1 MEQLQ
6 RKAMDVVLADPAVA
20 GLGSSVGPSPFN
32 ASVNR
37 GRLFISLKP
46 LSQRGNLTTL
56 QVVGRLRNKLNQIP
70 GIRVFMFPAQDL
82 RAGGRQS
89 DSQYQ
94 FTLWS
99 SDIDELQ
106 KWVPRVLDRVKQ
118 LPGIVDVTTGE
129 QGGLQANIVST
140 GRRPRVSVCAC
151 RISTTR
157 LITRFRSA
165 RSRPSMARATS
176 IA

>member
-1 MEQLQ
+1 DLQ
-6 RKAMDVVLADPAVA
+6 RKATEVVLADPAVA
-20 GLGSSVGPSPFN
+20 GVGSSVGPSPFN

-46 LSQRGNLTTL
+46 LNQRGNVTTL
-56 QVVGRLRNKLNQIP
+56 QVVGRLRTKLNQIP

-99 SDIDELQ
+99 ADIDELQ
-106 KWVPRVLDRVKQ
+106 KWVPRVVDRVKQ
-118 LPGIVDVTTGE
+118 VPGVVDVTTDRDF
-129 QGGLQANIVST
+129 GGLQVNVI
-140 GRRPRVSVCAC
+140 
-151 RISTTR
+151 I
-157 LITRFRSA
+157 
-165 RSRPSMARATS
+165 
-176 IA
+176 